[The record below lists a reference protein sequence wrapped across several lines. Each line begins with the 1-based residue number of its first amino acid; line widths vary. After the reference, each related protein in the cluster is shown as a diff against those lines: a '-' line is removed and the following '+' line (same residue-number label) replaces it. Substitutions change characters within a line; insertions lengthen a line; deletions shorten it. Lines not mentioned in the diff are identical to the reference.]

1 MIFNAI
7 DTPASPELID
17 PADYRFFLVT
27 GSIQLDEARVL
38 PILTGAHARRDDL
51 PDGEAGATEIAAR
64 LLRQAALEARG
75 ETEATQ
81 ESVAAPAAIWREL
94 RVLELPR
101 PKAVTTD

>member
-1 MIFNAI
+1 MNI
-7 DTPASPELID
+7 PAGPQPIN

-51 PDGEAGATEIAAR
+51 PAGEAGATEIAAR
-64 LLRQAALEARG
+64 LLRQAAQDVHSEAG
-75 ETEATQ
+75 APQ
-81 ESVAAPAAIWREL
+81 GVAASSDAPAATWREL

-101 PKAVTTD
+101 PAEAVTTD